1 MAIARLI
8 RRRAPR
14 TRGLA
19 VVATILACATL
30 GACTRSAG
38 ERAPLPTSWAGIVA
52 AARGQTVTIAMWRGD
67 PAVNAYLQDVIAPV
81 LRRSAGIRL
90 RFVPAQGEQIVSA
103 LMTEI
108 EAHQRRSRY
117 DVVWI
122 NGETFYQL
130 RRIHALFGPFTA
142 RLPNARAIDWGNPY
156 IAEDF
161 QQPIEGYECPW
172 GNAQLL
178 MITDARRVPHPPT
191 DPASLAA
198 WIHRHPGRFTFDTSF
213 TGLSFLK
220 SLMYAFAKNP
230 QELQGPFDEARYRRL
245 RDAVF
250 AWIRSVRPDLWRH
263 GTTFPQ
269 STEQLDQLFADGEV
283 DFTMSFSDGE
293 VDRRVANG
301 EFPRTA
307 EGFSLHTGMIQNSH
321 YLGIVAR
328 SAHRAAAMV
337 VINELISPWAQWRK
351 LDPAVWGDGTVLDV
365 RRLPPAWQARF
376 AAAERRRHAPTNE
389 ALQAFARPEPSAQLM
404 IELSRDFRR
413 DVLER

>member
-1 MAIARLI
+1 MRARGFAI
-8 RRRAPR
+8 
-14 TRGLA
+14 
-19 VVATILACATL
+19 VASILACAAL
-30 GACTRSAG
+30 GACTRAPRGGAS
-38 ERAPLPTSWAGIVA
+38 PLPATWAGIVA

-67 PAVNAYLQDVIAPV
+67 PAVNRYMQDVVAPA
-81 LRRSAGIRL
+81 LRRSDDIRL

-108 EAHQRRSRY
+108 EAHRRTSRY

-130 RRIHALFGPFTA
+130 RQIHALYGPFTA
-142 RLPNARAIDWGNPY
+142 RLPNARLIDWRNPT

-161 QQPIEGYECPW
+161 QQPIDGYECPW
-172 GNAQLL
+172 GNAEL
-178 MITDARRVPHPPT
+178 MLITDSRRVPHPPT

-220 SLMYAFAKNP
+220 SLMYAFATNP
-230 QELQGPFDEARYRRL
+230 AQLQGPFDEARYRRL

-263 GTTFPQ
+263 GATFPQ

-283 DFTMSFSDGE
+283 DFTMSFTDGE
-293 VDRRVANG
+293 VDHRIANG
-301 EFPRTA
+301 EFPPTA
-307 EGFSLHTGMIQNSH
+307 EGFSLRTGMIRNSH

-328 SAHRAAAMV
+328 AAHRAAAMV
-337 VINELISPWAQWRK
+337 VINELISPRAQWRK

-376 AAAERRRHAPTNE
+376 AAAAHRAHAPSRA
-389 ALQAFARPEPSAQLM
+389 ALQAVARPEPSAQLM
-404 IELSRDFRR
+404 IELSKDFRR
-413 DVLER
+413 DVLEH